1 MFDRRRAEIR
11 YRIANALLIYG
22 LVAVASSIPLMIVT
36 WGTNSGEYI
45 AAYAVSGLLSLAIAT
60 ALGLY
65 NLYYLKRNPPPP
77 PQARIFE

>member
-1 MFDRRRAEIR
+1 MFNSRRAEIG

-22 LVAVASSIPLMIVT
+22 LVAFFISIPLMIMT
-36 WGTNSGEYI
+36 WGMSSGAYV
-45 AAYAVSGLLSLAIAT
+45 AAYIVSGLLALPIAT